1 MQDNPLDTC
10 ETRIA
15 KEAICSIDMDV
26 LASYIRSRLWLVLA
40 IVAACETL
48 TIAAGLL
55 VTPEFRVEA
64 FVRMPKIIDSPGG
77 SGKIIAQAVARLP
90 AEQVKLAPRPQANT
104 VLVSSSGRTPEE
116 AKTLAE
122 KATEVLIEEGTKAVE
137 AIMTGPSAEIE
148 RIEKEIAKLDLDMRS
163 IFSEAVPGNVDY
175 PLFVYLRAA
184 TLSQLM
190 VARSSMYARLI
201 QEKLVIQTAKAT
213 AVPVRIGVPHSVPLQ
228 TRPRWGRNLVLAAV
242 FGTVFGVFIVGLM
255 GFSRQI
261 SVSP

>member
-1 MQDNPLDTC
+1 MRNNPHHTS
-10 ETRIA
+10 EARIA
-15 KEAICSIDMDV
+15 NEAVFSIDMNALV
-26 LASYIRSRLWLVLA
+26 SYIRSRLWLVLV

-48 TIAAGLL
+48 AIAAGLL
-55 VTPEFRVEA
+55 VTPEFRAEA
-64 FVRMPKIIDSPGG
+64 LVRMAKIENTPGEQ
-77 SGKIIAQAVARLP
+77 GKIIAQALARLP

-122 KATEVLIEEGTKAVE
+122 KATEVLIEEGSKAVK
-137 AIMTGPSAEIE
+137 ARMTGPSTEIE
-148 RIEKEIAKLDLDMRS
+148 LIEKELAKLDSNMRRL
-163 IFSEAVPGNVDY
+163 FSDAAVGKGND
-175 PLFVYLRAA
+175 PLLALRRET

-190 VARSSMYARLI
+190 IAQSSMYAKVMERKLDI
-201 QEKLVIQTAKAT
+201 QRAY
-213 AVPVRIGVPHSVPLQ
+213 AVPTRIGDSHSLPQQ